1 MSSNKTIGRK
11 SAWGKFAGEMIV
23 PALLCAYGTNYYISV
38 RRLHQPDT
46 NLLLVGP
53 VYWIMIFCSL
63 IFAGIKLRDTLRQTT
78 GHVPE
83 DDSLDAG
90 DGDKMQVGKAVS
102 FIVLTIGYVVLL
114 PIVGFA
120 TTSVAYV
127 FLMLLALGVRTLSAL
142 VFIPIVFAGSL
153 WAAMELFLNLR
164 MPVGLLF

>member
-1 MSSNKTIGRK
+1 MSSNKTIGQK

-23 PALLCAYGTNYYISV
+23 PVLLCAYGTNYYVSV
-38 RRLHQPDT
+38 TRLPQPET

-53 VYWIMIFCSL
+53 VYWIMIFCSV
-63 IFAGIKLRDTLRQTT
+63 IFAGIKLRDTLRQAA
-78 GHVPE
+78 GQAPE
-83 DDSLDAG
+83 DDSLDSG

-102 FIVLTIGYVVLL
+102 FIVLTVGYVVLV
-114 PIVGFA
+114 PMVGFA
-120 TTSVAYV
+120 SMSVAYV
-127 FLMLLALGVRTLSAL
+127 FLMLLALGVRAWSAL